1 MENKSERFKSSG
13 NETESRREKF
23 SRFKEEVDNCDKNA
37 SNGKKIIDTKES
49 SCQTELDEILRRQM
63 EEFEEELEQVRETM
77 EKECAEEK
85 EDFEM
90 RVRNEYNE
98 IIKAKDELIRVLTEE
113 KDFFRNEL
121 CDLRRSF
128 DLFTRHVHRDAF
140 HHLGLRNEN
149 EIPVT
154 TTKSTA
160 NGTASSCCDTFNI
173 ADNRELLTLLRKQE
187 EILLGSFEREKAAMS
202 ERFQQEKA
210 SLRKV
215 VEDECESKY
224 SFERAYLLQ
233 SIEVLKE
240 GLDSLRIQKHELA
253 KIFEGE
259 KNAMELSFKRKEDE
273 LRQQLKLELQRKMIL
288 GQKQWARTKI

>member
-1 MENKSERFKSSG
+1 MENNSERFKSSET
-13 NETESRREKF
+13 ETESRREAF
-23 SRFKEEVDNCDKNA
+23 FLFKEGVDNSDKSA
-37 SNGKKIIDTKES
+37 SNGRGKKIIDTKES

-63 EEFEEELEQVRETM
+63 EEFEDELEQVRETM
-77 EKECAEEK
+77 EKEFAEEK

-160 NGTASSCCDTFNI
+160 NGTASSSCDTFNI

-253 KIFEGE
+253 KIFEGG
-259 KNAMELSFKRKEDE
+259 KNAM
-273 LRQQLKLELQRKMIL
+273 KLWGI
-288 GQKQWARTKI
+288 G